1 MLVSFGKFRQ
11 LIEEAKTDK
20 TNDKKA
26 EAEKTLQKILKDIR
40 LTKKM
45 QAHPSD
51 RYWEKEKKKP
61 K

>member
-11 LIEEAKTDK
+11 LIETDK

-26 EAEKTLQKILKDIR
+26 KAEKTLQKILKDIR

-45 QAHPSD
+45 QAHPFGSLLG
-51 RYWEKEKKKP
+51 KEKKET
-61 K
+61 